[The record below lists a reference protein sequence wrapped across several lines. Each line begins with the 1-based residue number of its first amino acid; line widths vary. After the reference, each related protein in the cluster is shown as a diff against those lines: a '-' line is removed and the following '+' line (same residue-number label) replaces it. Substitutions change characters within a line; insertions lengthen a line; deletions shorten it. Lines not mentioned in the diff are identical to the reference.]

1 MNYIN
6 NFLKY
11 KKVSI
16 KNFEQ
21 NNRKERSYFGN
32 FFLQIQVFL
41 IYLVGLQTEK
51 LRKNIITSKIIGNK
65 NRQ

>member
-21 NNRKERSYFGN
+21 NNKKERSHFGK